1 MAVQTIPDAPYIRE
15 AEIYGFDAAP
25 ETEQEYR
32 SGIYAKSIAEGLK
45 KARDL
50 IQQAVGFLEGLPED
64 TTFDDDIS
72 TLADDASDL
81 GSRVDDLASKAER
94 W

>member
-1 MAVQTIPDAPYIRE
+1 MIPDAPYIRE
-15 AEIYGFDAAP
+15 AELYGFDSAP
-25 ETEQEYR
+25 ATEQEWR
-32 SGIYAKSIAEGLK
+32 SETYAESIAEGLK

-64 TTFDDDIS
+64 TTFDDEIS
-72 TLADDASDL
+72 DLADDAADL
-81 GSRVDDLASKAER
+81 GFRVDNLAAKAGR